1 MSMKRRK
8 SQIARSYEIEMIWA
22 KRQAPGPHE
31 CVLVLDH
38 LKAGF
43 NVGKIIRS
51 ANALGCHSV
60 HLVGI
65 GLFDT
70 ATARGT
76 LKQTR
81 VLKFDSISESIQSL
95 RGEGYTLYAFDPS
108 GERVLGQEPL
118 PEKCAFILGHE
129 EFGLSFKREEF
140 PEIRWVK
147 IPQVGTVQ
155 SMNVSVVASIGAFEY
170 IRQHPKDLQASP

>member
-1 MSMKRRK
+1 MKRRK
-8 SQIARSYEIEMIWA
+8 SQIARSYEVEMILA
-22 KRQAPGPHE
+22 KHQAPGPHE

-81 VLKFDSISESIQSL
+81 VLKFDTIAESLNSLIQ
-95 RGEGYTLYAFDPS
+95 EGYTLYAFDPS
-108 GERVLGQEPL
+108 GDRILGREEL
-118 PEKCAFILGHE
+118 PRKCAFIFGHE
-129 EFGLSFKREEF
+129 EFGLSFKRDEN
-140 PEIRWVK
+140 PQVRWIK
-147 IPQVGTVQ
+147 IPQVGSVQ
-155 SMNVSVVASIGAFEY
+155 SMNVSVAASIGAYEY
-170 IRQHPKDLQASP
+170 IRQHP

>member
-22 KRQAPGPHE
+22 KRQNPGPHA

-65 GLFDT
+65 GIFDT
-70 ATARGT
+70 ASARGT

-81 VLKFDSISESIQSL
+81 VLKFDTIQESLALLQT
-95 RGEGYTLYAFDPS
+95 EGYSLYAFDPA
-108 GERVLGQEPL
+108 GDRILGREEL
-118 PEKCAFILGHE
+118 PEKCAFIVGHE

-140 PEIRWVK
+140 PLIRWIK

-155 SMNVSVVASIGAFEY
+155 SMNVSVAASIGAFEY
-170 IRQHPKDLQASP
+170 VRQHPQAPSNA